1 MFFERRGTLF
11 LGKFSRL
18 FRDPVIVH
26 GFSTCKGGVSFSPY
40 DSLNLGRNTDDEVVR
55 VNKNWT
61 QFCRAMS
68 VLKENVALP
77 QQVHGDRII
86 QVSHSGKYP
95 ETDGLVTNVSR
106 IALVV
111 QVADCLPIYL
121 YDPVRE
127 AIGLLHAGW
136 KGTRLKIASKA
147 VEQMILFFETQPRD
161 LWAFFGPSIGPCCYE
176 VSADVIHQFSRKY
189 ITEGRLDLW
198 QCNLDQLVD
207 TGVLPERVEMSRL
220 CTVCHPEWFFSHRA
234 SGGTTGR
241 MVAMLGLR
249 KKALDIEK

>member
-1 MFFERRGTLF
+1 
-11 LGKFSRL
+11 
-18 FRDPVIVH
+18 
-26 GFSTCKGGVSFSPY
+26 
-40 DSLNLGRNTDDEVVR
+40 
-55 VNKNWT
+55 
-61 QFCRAMS
+61 
-68 VLKENVALP
+68 VALP

-86 QVSHSGKYP
+86 QVDRPGKFP
-95 ETDGLVTNVSR
+95 ETDGLLTNVSG

-121 YDPVRE
+121 YDPARE

-176 VSADVIHQFSRKY
+176 VGWEVVRQFSEKY
-189 ITEGRLDLW
+189 VTEGRLDLW

-207 TGVLPERVEMSRL
+207 AGVQPERVEMNRL

-241 MVAMLGLR
+241 MVAIFELR
-249 KKALDIEK
+249 KK